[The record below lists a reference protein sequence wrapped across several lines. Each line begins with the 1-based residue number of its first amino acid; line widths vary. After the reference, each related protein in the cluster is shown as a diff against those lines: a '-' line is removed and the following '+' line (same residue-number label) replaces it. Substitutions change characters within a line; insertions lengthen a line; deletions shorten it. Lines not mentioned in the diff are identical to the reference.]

1 MTTCSTMAAETDL
14 QLLLTYYNSQIALNT
29 SQGNTCAATLASQI
43 NTILQ
48 SKLNRPPSIE
58 LREDM
63 LSLLQQKEDTQVL
76 SKQSTHSVFLWAVL
90 VSILL
95 WIIVFLWNFK

>member
-1 MTTCSTMAAETDL
+1 MTTCSTMAAETDI
-14 QLLLTYYNSQIALNT
+14 QILLATYNSQIALNT
-29 SQGNTCAATLASQI
+29 PQGNECAATIASKI

-48 SKLNRPPSIE
+48 SKLNQPPSIE

-63 LSLLQQKEDTQVL
+63 LSLLQQTTDTQVL
-76 SKQSTHSVFLWAVL
+76 STQTKRSTFLWLFA

>member
-1 MTTCSTMAAETDL
+1 MAAESDL
-14 QLLLTYYNSQIALNT
+14 QLLLTYYNSQIALGT
-29 SQGNTCAATLASQI
+29 TQGNTCAATIAAQI

-48 SKLNRPPSIE
+48 SKLNKPPSVE
-58 LREDM
+58 LNKDM
-63 LSLLQQKEDTQVL
+63 LSLLQQTEDVQVL
-76 SKQSTHSVFLWAVL
+76 SKQSTRTVFLWLVV

>member
-1 MTTCSTMAAETDL
+1 MAAETDL
-14 QLLLTYYNSQIALNT
+14 QLLLSYYNSQIGLGTAE
-29 SQGNTCAATLASQI
+29 GNNCAANIAAQI

-48 SKLNRPPSIE
+48 SKLNRPPSME

-63 LSLLQQKEDTQVL
+63 LSLLQQTEDKQVM
-76 SKQSTHSVFLWAVL
+76 SKQSTHSVFLWVVI